1 MKKSLVLFAFLFLL
15 TGGALLAHTTVQLT
29 TDAVEKS
36 FDPTKSYSY
45 TIFIEELSTGNLV
58 YEETFCAT
66 EVELPAIFQRIL
78 EPFGEDVYDYYQ
90 ISMRDN
96 GRCN

>member
-15 TGGALLAHTTVQLT
+15 TGGAMLAHTPMQLT
-29 TDAVEKS
+29 KDAVEKS

-45 TIFIEELSTGNLV
+45 TIFIEELSTGTLV
-58 YEETFCAT
+58 YQETFCAT
-66 EVELPAIFQRIL
+66 EAELPAIFQRIL

-90 ISMRDN
+90 ISMHDN

>member
-15 TGGALLAHTTVQLT
+15 TGGAMLAHTTEQLT
-29 TDAVEKS
+29 TEAVEKS
-36 FDPTKSYSY
+36 YDPTKPYGY
-45 TIFIEELSTGNLV
+45 TIFIKELSTGNLV
-58 YEETFCAT
+58 YEETFCAI
-66 EVELPAIFQRIL
+66 EADLPAIYQRIL
-78 EPFGEDVYDYYQ
+78 EPFGEDMLDFYQ